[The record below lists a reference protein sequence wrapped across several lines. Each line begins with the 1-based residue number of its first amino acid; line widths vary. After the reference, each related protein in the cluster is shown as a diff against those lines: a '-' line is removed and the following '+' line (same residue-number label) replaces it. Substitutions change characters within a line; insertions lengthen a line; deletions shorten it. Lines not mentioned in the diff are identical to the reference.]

1 MKRSKLMTAMLMAL
15 MFFPEISL
23 KAQQSSFTVGSFSY
37 QVINAGSK
45 EVELKGYASADDVL
59 TLDVPETVTY
69 NNQEFTVTI
78 IGDFAFAG
86 CENFTKVNLPEG
98 IISIGDNTFDGCNS
112 LREIILSS
120 SVTSIGTSA
129 FKGCTNLKKVNI
141 PEGVTSIGD
150 YTFGQCYFVYICT
163 FFKNIITDT
172 CYIARYINF

>member
-37 QVINAGSK
+37 QVINAESK

-112 LREIILSS
+112 LRE
-120 SVTSIGTSA
+120 
-129 FKGCTNLKKVNI
+129 
-141 PEGVTSIGD
+141 
-150 YTFGQCYFVYICT
+150 
-163 FFKNIITDT
+163 
-172 CYIARYINF
+172 R

>member
-1 MKRSKLMTAMLMAL
+1 M
-15 MFFPEISL
+15 
-23 KAQQSSFTVGSFSY
+23 
-37 QVINAGSK
+37 
-45 EVELKGYASADDVL
+45 KGYASADDVL

-78 IGDFAFAG
+78 IGDFAFTG

-141 PEGVTSIGD
+141 PE
-150 YTFGQCYFVYICT
+150 
-163 FFKNIITDT
+163 
-172 CYIARYINF
+172 ALRA